1 MLNNKGF
8 DMWADEYDRSVK
20 ECLDENAYP
29 FAGYGQTLNTVYSV
43 IHSTKNSGRIL
54 DLGFGT
60 AVLTKKLYDD
70 GYEICGMDFSERM
83 IKIARE
89 KMPNALLMQ
98 GDMTQSLPEG
108 LSTSKFDFIISTYA
122 IHHLDDGRKIELL
135 NTLYDM
141 LNLGGIILIGDV
153 MTKTRAEM
161 DNIKIQAG
169 DEYDEDEI
177 YMVFDEIAP
186 KLPHARFTKTSFCA
200 GILIVCK

>member
-8 DMWADEYDRSVK
+8 DMWADEYDKSVK
-20 ECLDENAYP
+20 ESLDENTYP
-29 FAGYGQTLNTVYSV
+29 FAGYGETLNTIYSV
-43 IHSTKNSGRIL
+43 IHSTRNSGRIL

-83 IKIARE
+83 IKIAQE
-89 KMPNALLMQ
+89 KMPNAMLMQ

-108 LSTSKFDFIISTYA
+108 LFTIKFDFIISTYA
-122 IHHLDDGRKIELL
+122 IHHLDEVRKIELL

-141 LNLGGIILIGDV
+141 LNPGGIILIGDV

-161 DNIKIQAG
+161 DDVRNKAG

-177 YMVFDEIAP
+177 YIVFDEIAL
-186 KLPHARFTKTSFCA
+186 KLPPARFIKTSFCA
-200 GILIVCK
+200 GILILCK